1 MKVETIPLIELLKEE
16 KGSILIASHESP
28 DADTLGSALALYLFL
43 KRRAK
48 GSVWVV
54 KTGCPI
60 FLTSFPTWKR

>member
-43 KRRAK
+43 REEGQK
-48 GSVWVV
+48 GQC
-54 KTGCPI
+54 G
-60 FLTSFPTWKR
+60 L